1 MLSRLLLSGSFP
13 RIAGHYV
20 LPQTHEGIEIVYYI
34 KGRGI
39 TTIDG
44 RAFAFDSGYVAV
56 IPPNVIHDEICE
68 EDGASIFCQVS
79 TDNTDLSK
87 LQGTVI
93 SAKVRSNK
101 TFFDILNRLYI
112 ENLSGESLRA
122 EYIDLLIR
130 ELVFLSYEI
139 CKNDNTDSEVIR
151 KSKKYIEGRCG
162 CQLDFNLLSEQ
173 LGYSYD
179 RLRHIFYGE
188 VGISPKQY
196 LINCRISRACKL
208 LLETNL
214 SIERIAFLCG
224 YGNSSSFIISFKK
237 KMKATPYQYRN
248 SVLENDDKLT
258 IILSNHKTDD
268 Y

>member
-1 MLSRLLLSGSFP
+1 M
-13 RIAGHYV
+13 
-20 LPQTHEGIEIVYYI
+20 
-34 KGRGI
+34 
-39 TTIDG
+39 
-44 RAFAFDSGYVAV
+44 AV

-151 KSKKYIEGRCG
+151 KSKNTLKADAAVS
-162 CQLDFNLLSEQ
+162 LTL
-173 LGYSYD
+173 
-179 RLRHIFYGE
+179 IF
-188 VGISPKQY
+188 
-196 LINCRISRACKL
+196 
-208 LLETNL
+208 
-214 SIERIAFLCG
+214 
-224 YGNSSSFIISFKK
+224 
-237 KMKATPYQYRN
+237 
-248 SVLENDDKLT
+248 
-258 IILSNHKTDD
+258 
-268 Y
+268 